1 MLFAVPAI
9 HQDKAIELLT
19 SPGSSLAAKFGRK
32 PTAPTRTELLF
43 LPYYCFDVELSGS
56 GNGQTVR
63 VAVDGLSGDAVFFI
77 TRELEFTS
85 LEDQQ
90 SCDFEISAHDA
101 QEIAADQYKRMLLE
115 HGLRNKT
122 ATTVHGISDADRTLY
137 PFWVGFF
144 RKGNTY
150 DFKALDAVSGEVQGV
165 RMRKVFLKAFRQ
177 LDNR

>member
-1 MLFAVPAI
+1 MSF
-9 HQDKAIELLT
+9 
-19 SPGSSLAAKFGRK
+19 
-32 PTAPTRTELLF
+32 
-43 LPYYCFDVELSGS
+43 
-56 GNGQTVR
+56 
-63 VAVDGLSGDAVFFI
+63 
-77 TRELEFTS
+77 
-85 LEDQQ
+85 EDQQ

-122 ATTVHGISDADRTLY
+122 ATTVHGISDADRMLY

-144 RKGNTY
+144 RKGDTY
-150 DFKALDAVSGEVQGV
+150 DFKALDAVSGEAQGV